1 MLKTKEADRAE
12 KLLSW
17 GLVTNPGMFEFP
29 CMLTCSADAA
39 VCTMAPL
46 TRPSSAARTRGSIAN
61 TDMKD
66 IKLDM
71 SAADRFLAKC
81 VVFFHF
87 SMFSWGFWILM
98 VVAAY
103 WSRVSA
109 ALMTLY
115 LAYIFLYQGN
125 HALQEHV
132 YPQHCRRSVQAC
144 FSDHSKENAVRHLL
158 CWPVGLVGRGSS
170 ILPGQAAPDSRP

>member
-1 MLKTKEADRAE
+1 MKGLTANAE
-12 KLLSW
+12 
-17 GLVTNPGMFEFP
+17 
-29 CMLTCSADAA
+29 
-39 VCTMAPL
+39 
-46 TRPSSAARTRGSIAN
+46 
-61 TDMKD
+61 MKD

-71 SAADRFLAKC
+71 SAVDRFLARC

-98 VVAAY
+98 VFAAY

-125 HALQEHV
+125 NALSEHV

-144 FSDHSKENAVRHLL
+144 FSDHSKENARMHLDP
-158 CWPVGLVGRGSS
+158 CCAGQLVWLEESSS
-170 ILPGQAAPDSRP
+170 ILPGQAAQDSRP